1 MGGRRPGA
9 KEESGVLMETLAGQW
24 FDTFIETVQ
33 RHEMAVPL
41 KEAALEGQLGKW
53 TESLTDV
60 VVSTCEYLGWQ
71 ASARGYPYYPHPV
84 TREEYLGLDVMAFEK
99 GSEARWR
106 FPVAVFELENQMDD
120 QRVAYSLWKVLCIRD
135 ALRVVFCYRR
145 GSSEGVELVR
155 FLHDNVIQ
163 SLSIEERM
171 GLRGAT
177 MTVVGSRDE
186 SSTFPY
192 GFFKA
197 WQLNHNTGTFD
208 RL

>member
-1 MGGRRPGA
+1 M
-9 KEESGVLMETLAGQW
+9 ESLAGQW

-99 GSEARWR
+99 GSEGSWR
-106 FPVAVFELENQMDD
+106 FPCAVFELENSRDNTPI
-120 QRVAYSLWKVLCIRD
+120 AYSLWKVLCIRD
-135 ALRVVFCYRR
+135 ALRVVFCYRQKAE
-145 GSSEGVELVR
+145 EGAGLVR
-155 FLHDNVIQ
+155 SLKDSVIQ
-163 SLSIEERM
+163 SMSIEERTA
-171 GLRGAT
+171 LRGAAL
-177 MTVVGSRDE
+177 VIIGSRDE
-186 SSTFPY
+186 ASTFPY

-197 WQLNHNTGTFD
+197 WQLNRNTGTFD

>member
-1 MGGRRPGA
+1 M
-9 KEESGVLMETLAGQW
+9 ESLAGRW

-99 GSEARWR
+99 RSEGSWR
-106 FPVAVFELENQMDD
+106 FPCAVFELENSRDNTPI
-120 QRVAYSLWKVLCIRD
+120 AYSLWKVLCIRD
-135 ALRVVFCYRR
+135 VLRGVFCYRR
-145 GSSEGVELVR
+145 RVEEGAGLVR
-155 FLHDNVIQ
+155 YLRDTIIHPMSV
-163 SLSIEERM
+163 EERM
-171 GLRGAT
+171 ALRGAT
-177 MTVVGSRDE
+177 MVIVGSRDE
-186 SSTFPY
+186 ASTFPY

-197 WQLNHNTGTFD
+197 WHLNQNTGTLD